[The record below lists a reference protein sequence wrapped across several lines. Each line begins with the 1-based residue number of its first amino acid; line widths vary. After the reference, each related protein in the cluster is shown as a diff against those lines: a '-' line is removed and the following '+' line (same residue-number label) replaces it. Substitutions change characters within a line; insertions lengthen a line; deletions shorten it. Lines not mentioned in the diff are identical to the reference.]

1 MTSQFTSRVDRCSA
15 LIDDD
20 IADSWMGFQDFR
32 YKGFAFSAGR
42 SVSDGD
48 DFHAKLLNQ
57 L

>member
-1 MTSQFTSRVDRCSA
+1 MTSQFTSRVDRRPA

-20 IADSWMGFQDFR
+20 IADSWMGFQNFR
-32 YKGFAFSAGR
+32 YKGFAFSASS
-42 SVSDGD
+42 SVSDGN